1 MQAVPSTAEMTSETG
16 LELEHPLEEDKD
28 SPVPRLTHR
37 YPDRVLM
44 VTTHV
49 STMYCRF
56 CTRKRVTMDR
66 GGRDSSSHKFV
77 FRRSTLTKR
86 ASG

>member
-1 MQAVPSTAEMTSETG
+1 MTTETG
-16 LELEHPLEEDKD
+16 LELEDPLEDDKD
-28 SPVPRLTHR
+28 SPVPGLTHR

-56 CTRKRVTMDR
+56 CNR
-66 GGRDSSSHKFV
+66 
-77 FRRSTLTKR
+77 
-86 ASG
+86 

>member
-1 MQAVPSTAEMTSETG
+1 MTSETG
-16 LELEHPLEEDKD
+16 LELEDPLEEDKD
-28 SPVPRLTHR
+28 SPVTGLTHC

-56 CTRKRVTMDR
+56 CK
-66 GGRDSSSHKFV
+66 
-77 FRRSTLTKR
+77 
-86 ASG
+86 A